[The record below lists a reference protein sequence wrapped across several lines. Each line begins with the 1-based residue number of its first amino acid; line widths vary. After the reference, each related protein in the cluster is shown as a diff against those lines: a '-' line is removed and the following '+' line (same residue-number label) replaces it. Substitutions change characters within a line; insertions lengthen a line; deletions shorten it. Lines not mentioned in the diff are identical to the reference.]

1 MKRRHKIVS
10 LLIAAAMVTPL
21 ALSNVNTVEAAN
33 KFAGQESKYYRLC
46 SSKTLTRSNQNTC
59 KEFNKYLKTKSA
71 SLKNEINSKQNS
83 VNSAKLSISDVANKI
98 NTLNSQINEANQKIA
113 YMNTAITNAEN
124 NLNQKKAL
132 LKDRIYSMQ
141 SQMNSNAC
149 VDYLF
154 NASSFS
160 DFFSRAAT
168 LKDLTA

>member
-1 MKRRHKIVS
+1 MS

-71 SLKNEINSKQNS
+71 SLKNEINSKQNT
-83 VNSAKLSISDVANKI
+83 VDSAKLSISDVANKI

-124 NLNQKKAL
+124 NLN
-132 LKDRIYSMQ
+132 
-141 SQMNSNAC
+141 
-149 VDYLF
+149 
-154 NASSFS
+154 
-160 DFFSRAAT
+160 
-168 LKDLTA
+168 

>member
-1 MKRRHKIVS
+1 MKEGDFVKRRRKIVS

-124 NLNQKKAL
+124 NLNL
-132 LKDRIYSMQ
+132 SLIHI
-141 SQMNSNAC
+141 
-149 VDYLF
+149 
-154 NASSFS
+154 
-160 DFFSRAAT
+160 
-168 LKDLTA
+168 